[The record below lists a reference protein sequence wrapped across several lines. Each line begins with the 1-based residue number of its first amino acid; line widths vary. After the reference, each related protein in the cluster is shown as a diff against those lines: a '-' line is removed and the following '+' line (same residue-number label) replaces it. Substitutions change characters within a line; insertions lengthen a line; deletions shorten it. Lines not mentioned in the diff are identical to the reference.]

1 MSGPPPKPTRLKIL
15 EGNPGKR
22 PLPKAEPQP
31 KRGIP
36 TRPEGLTPEAKREW
50 TRVTG
55 ELDRVGLLTVVD
67 RAELAMY
74 CQHWA
79 RWWEAQKLITV
90 NGLTYTTDKGEVKIR
105 PEVKSYQEDARLI
118 RNFCADYGLS
128 PSARARMVVP
138 GQKDVDEL
146 DEIMGNYG

>member
-1 MSGPPPKPTRLKIL
+1 MPGPPPKPTRLKL
-15 EGNPGKR
+15 LQGNPGKKA
-22 PLPKAEPQP
+22 LPKNEPQP

-50 TRVTG
+50 TRVTV
-55 ELDRVGLLTVVD
+55 ELDRVGLLTIVD
-67 RAELAMY
+67 RAELTMY

-79 RWWEAQKLITV
+79 RWWEAQKIITTE
-90 NGLTYTTDKGEVKIR
+90 GLSYTTDKGEVKLR
-105 PEVKSYQEDARLI
+105 PEVKSAQEDARLI

-138 GQKDVDEL
+138 GGKEVDEL
-146 DEIMGNYG
+146 DELLGASG